1 LQFCD
6 AVSYKSA
13 VISGNSRPQNELRS
27 TRRHFMTLVSES
39 SRRAFLR
46 RLGLASAGS
55 AALSVLGRDSLA
67 TPLASV
73 QKDDE
78 TPSAAADKKIW
89 SNEYWAQRGNLKLN
103 LFRKRRN
110 APHSREGTEPV
121 LFLVHGS
128 SISSR
133 SSFDLSVPGHGEY
146 SIMNK
151 FAEYG
156 FDVWTMDFAGYG
168 RSPACDGN
176 SNIADGVQDLRAAV
190 EVVARETGQQRYH
203 FFGESSGALRA
214 GAYAMDQP
222 QRVNRLILT
231 ALTYTGEGSPTL
243 ADRAKQLEFYRNHNR
258 RPRDSA
264 MIHSIFTRDKSGTSD
279 PAVGDALADAELR
292 FGASVPTGTYL
303 DMTAN
308 LPVIDPQKIHAPV
321 LVARGEY
328 DGIATDE
335 DCLNFYRKLPNS
347 DRQFVILPGMAHS
360 LVLGLNRHQLWH
372 VARSFLEM
380 PPRLDSLKA

>member
-1 LQFCD
+1 MTC
-6 AVSYKSA
+6 S
-13 VISGNSRPQNELRS
+13 ISG
-27 TRRHFMTLVSES
+27 S
-39 SRRAFLR
+39 SRRSFLYR
-46 RLGLASAGS
+46 FGLAGVAPTL
-55 AALSVLGRDSLA
+55 LSTLGGDSLA
-67 TPLASV
+67 ASKAGA

-78 TPSAAADKKIW
+78 SPSAVVDKKIW
-89 SNEYWAQRGNLKLN
+89 SNEYWAQRGNLKLS
-103 LFRKRRN
+103 LFRKRLS
-110 APHSREGTEPV
+110 APHSREVTEPV

-128 SISSR
+128 SISGR
-133 SSFDLSVPGHGEY
+133 PSFDLNVPGHGEY
-146 SIMNK
+146 SLMNK

-168 RSPACDGN
+168 RSAAGDGN
-176 SNIADGVQDLRAAV
+176 SNIADGVEDLKAAV
-190 EVVARETGQQRYH
+190 GVVARETGHQRYH

-214 GAYAMDQP
+214 GAYAMEQP
-222 QRVNRLILT
+222 QRVSRMVLT

-243 ADRAKQLEFYRNHNR
+243 ADRAKQLEFYRTHNR

-264 MIHSIFTRDKSGTSD
+264 MIHSIFTRDKSGTSES
-279 PAVGDALADAELR
+279 AVGDALADAELR
-292 FGASVPTGTYL
+292 FGDSVPTGTYL
-303 DMTAN
+303 DMTSH
-308 LPVIDPQKIHAPV
+308 LPVIDPQMIHAPV

-372 VARSFLEM
+372 VARAFLEM

>member
-1 LQFCD
+1 M
-6 AVSYKSA
+6 A
-13 VISGNSRPQNELRS
+13 RS
-27 TRRHFMTLVSES
+27 ISES
-39 SRRAFLR
+39 SRRSFLY
-46 RLGLASAGS
+46 RLGLAGAAPALLSAVGGRS
-55 AALSVLGRDSLA
+55 FAA
-67 TPLASV
+67 PKPAS

-78 TPSAAADKKIW
+78 SPTAPADKKIW
-89 SNEYWAQRGNLKLN
+89 SNEYWAQRGNVKLY
-103 LFRKRRN
+103 LFRKRLN
-110 APHSREGTEPV
+110 PPHSREGTAPV

-128 SISSR
+128 SISGR
-133 SSFDLSVPGHGEY
+133 PTFDLNVPGHGEY
-146 SIMNK
+146 SLMNK

-168 RSPACDGN
+168 RSSAGEGN
-176 SNIADGVQDLRAAV
+176 SNIADGVEDLKAAV
-190 EVVARETGQQRYH
+190 EVVARETGHQRYH

-214 GAYAMDQP
+214 GAYAMEQP
-222 QRVNRLILT
+222 QRVNRMVLT

-243 ADRAKQLEFYRNHNR
+243 ADRAKQLEFYRTHNR
-258 RPRDSA
+258 RPRDGA
-264 MIHSIFTRDKSGTSD
+264 MIHSIFTRDKSGTSES
-279 PAVGDALADAELR
+279 AVGDALAEAELR
-292 FGASVPTGTYL
+292 FGDSVPTGTYL

-347 DRQFVILPGMAHS
+347 DRQFAILPGMAHS

-372 VARSFLEM
+372 VTRAFLDM

>member
-1 LQFCD
+1 MSPT
-6 AVSYKSA
+6 A
-13 VISGNSRPQNELRS
+13 
-27 TRRHFMTLVSES
+27 SES
-39 SRRAFLR
+39 SRRSFLY
-46 RLGLASAGS
+46 RLGIAGAAPALLSA
-55 AALSVLGRDSLA
+55 LGTDSLA
-67 TPLASV
+67 GQKAG

-78 TPSAAADKKIW
+78 APSATPDKKIW
-89 SNEYWAQRGNLKLN
+89 SNEYWAQRGNLKLY
-103 LFRKRRN
+103 LFRKRLN
-110 APHSREGTEPV
+110 APHSREGVEPV

-128 SISSR
+128 SISGR
-133 SSFDLSVPGHGEY
+133 PTFDLSVPGHGEY
-146 SIMNK
+146 SLMNK

-156 FDVWTMDFAGYG
+156 FDVWTMDFSGYG
-168 RSPACDGN
+168 RSSVGEGN
-176 SNIADGVQDLRAAV
+176 SNIADGVEDLKAAV

-222 QRVNRLILT
+222 QRINRLVLT

-243 ADRAKQLEFYRNHNR
+243 SDRAKQLEFYRTHNR

-292 FGASVPTGTYL
+292 FGDSVPTGTYL

-335 DCLNFYRKLPNS
+335 DCLNFYRKLANS
-347 DRQFVILPGMAHS
+347 DRQFAILPGMAHS

-372 VARSFLEM
+372 VTRAFLEM
-380 PPRLDSLKA
+380 PPRLDSLKAY

>member
-1 LQFCD
+1 M
-6 AVSYKSA
+6 A
-13 VISGNSRPQNELRS
+13 S
-27 TRRHFMTLVSES
+27 TIPES
-39 SRRAFLR
+39 SRRSFLY
-46 RLGLASAGS
+46 RLGFAGAAPALLSA
-55 AALSVLGRDSLA
+55 LGRETLA
-67 TPLASV
+67 AQKSGA

-78 TPSAAADKKIW
+78 APSAAPDKKIW
-89 SNEYWAQRGNLKLN
+89 SNEYWAERGNLKLY
-103 LFRKRRN
+103 LFRKRLN
-110 APHSREGTEPV
+110 PPHSRQGAEPV

-128 SISSR
+128 SISGR
-133 SSFDLSVPGHGEY
+133 PAFDLSVPGHGEY
-146 SIMNK
+146 SLMNK

-156 FDVWTMDFAGYG
+156 FDVWTMDFSGYG
-168 RSPACDGN
+168 RSSVGEGN
-176 SNIADGVQDLRAAV
+176 SNIADGVQDLKAAV

-214 GAYAMDQP
+214 GAYATEQP
-222 QRVNRLILT
+222 QRINRLVLT

-243 ADRAKQLEFYRNHNR
+243 SDRAKQLEFYRTHNR
-258 RPRDSA
+258 RPRDGA

-279 PAVGDALADAELR
+279 LAVGDALADAELH
-292 FGASVPTGTYL
+292 FGDSVPTGTYL

-347 DRQFVILPGMAHS
+347 DRQFAILPGMAHS

-372 VARSFLEM
+372 VTRAFLEM

>member
-1 LQFCD
+1 M
-6 AVSYKSA
+6 
-13 VISGNSRPQNELRS
+13 
-27 TRRHFMTLVSES
+27 TRVMSES
-39 SRRAFLR
+39 SRRSFLR
-46 RLGLASAGS
+46 SLGLAGAGS
-55 AALSVLGRDSLA
+55 AGLSLLSRNSMA
-67 TPLASV
+67 TPVASV

-78 TPSAAADKKIW
+78 TPTASADKKIW
-89 SNEYWAQRGNLKLN
+89 SNEYWAQRGNLKLY

-128 SISSR
+128 SISAR
-133 SSFDLSVPGHGEY
+133 SSFDLNVAGHGEY

-168 RSPACDGN
+168 RSSAGDGN

-214 GAYAMDQP
+214 GAYAMEQP
-222 QRVNRLILT
+222 QHVNRLVLT
-231 ALTYTGEGSPTL
+231 ALTYTGQGSPTL

-258 RPRDSA
+258 RPRDNA

-292 FGASVPTGTYL
+292 FGDSVPTGTYL

-308 LPVIDPQKIHAPV
+308 LPVIDPQNIHAPV

-372 VARSFLEM
+372 VMRSFLEM

>member
-1 LQFCD
+1 M
-6 AVSYKSA
+6 
-13 VISGNSRPQNELRS
+13 
-27 TRRHFMTLVSES
+27 TRISES
-39 SRRAFLR
+39 SRRSFLC
-46 RLGLASAGS
+46 RLGLFGAAPAILGAASRTS
-55 AALSVLGRDSLA
+55 FAAPGA
-67 TPLASV
+67 AA

-78 TPSAAADKKIW
+78 SPSAAADKKIW
-89 SNEYWAQRGNLKLN
+89 SNEYWARRGDFKLN
-103 LFRKRRN
+103 LFRKRLN
-110 APHSREGTEPV
+110 APHSREVTEPV

-128 SISSR
+128 SISGR
-133 SSFDLSVPGHGEY
+133 PTFDLSVPGHGEY
-146 SIMNK
+146 SLMNK

-156 FDVWTMDFAGYG
+156 FDVWTMDFSGYG
-168 RSPACDGN
+168 RSSAGEGN
-176 SNIADGVQDLRAAV
+176 SNIADGVEDLKAAV
-190 EVVARETGQQRYH
+190 EVVAHETGRQRYH

-214 GAYAMDQP
+214 GAYAMEQP
-222 QRVNRLILT
+222 QRINRLVLT

-243 ADRAKQLEFYRNHNR
+243 ADRAKQLEFYRTHNR

-264 MIHSIFTRDKSGTSD
+264 MIHSIFTRDKSGTSE

-292 FGASVPTGTYL
+292 FGNSVPTGTYL

-335 DCLNFYRKLPNS
+335 DCLNFYRKLANS
-347 DRQFVILPGMAHS
+347 DRQFAILPGMAHS

-372 VARSFLEM
+372 VTRAFLEM

>member
-1 LQFCD
+1 M
-6 AVSYKSA
+6 ASP
-13 VISGNSRPQNELRS
+13 IP
-27 TRRHFMTLVSES
+27 ES
-39 SRRAFLR
+39 SRRSFLY
-46 RLGLASAGS
+46 RLGFAGAAPALLSALGGETLAAQKPG
-55 AALSVLGRDSLA
+55 A
-67 TPLASV
+67 

-78 TPSAAADKKIW
+78 APSAAPGKKIW
-89 SNEYWAQRGNLKLN
+89 SNEYWAERGNLKLY
-103 LFRKRRN
+103 LFRKRLN
-110 APHSREGTEPV
+110 APHSRQGAEPV

-128 SISSR
+128 SISGR
-133 SSFDLSVPGHGEY
+133 PTFDLNVPGRGEY
-146 SIMNK
+146 SLMNK

-156 FDVWTMDFAGYG
+156 FDVWTMDFSGYG
-168 RSPACDGN
+168 RSSVGEGN
-176 SNIADGVQDLRAAV
+176 SNIADGVADLKAAV

-214 GAYAMDQP
+214 GAYAMEQP
-222 QRVNRLILT
+222 QRINRLVLT

-243 ADRAKQLEFYRNHNR
+243 TDRAKQLEFYRNHNR
-258 RPRDSA
+258 RPRDGA
-264 MIHSIFTRDKSGTSD
+264 MIHSIFTRDKNGTSD
-279 PAVGDALADAELR
+279 LAVGDALAEAELR
-292 FGASVPTGTYL
+292 FGDSVPTGTYL

-347 DRQFVILPGMAHS
+347 DRQFAILPGMAHS

-372 VARSFLEM
+372 VTRAFLEM

>member
-1 LQFCD
+1 M
-6 AVSYKSA
+6 
-13 VISGNSRPQNELRS
+13 
-27 TRRHFMTLVSES
+27 TRIISES
-39 SRRAFLR
+39 SRRSFLR
-46 RLGLASAGS
+46 RLGLAGAGS
-55 AALSVLGRDSLA
+55 AAVGFLGPNSMA
-67 TPLASV
+67 EPVASV
-73 QKDDE
+73 QKGDDA
-78 TPSAAADKKIW
+78 PSAPADKKIW
-89 SNEYWAQRGNLKLN
+89 SNEYWAQRGNLKLY

-128 SISSR
+128 SISAR
-133 SSFDLSVPGHGEY
+133 SSFDLNVAGHGEY

-168 RSPACDGN
+168 RSSAGDGN

-222 QRVNRLILT
+222 RRVNRLVLT
-231 ALTYTGEGSPTL
+231 ALTYTGQGSPTL

-258 RPRDSA
+258 RPRDSE
-264 MIHSIFTRDKSGTSD
+264 MIHSIFTRDKRGTSD
-279 PAVGDALADAELR
+279 PAVGDALAAAELR
-292 FGASVPTGTYL
+292 FGDSVPTGTYL

-308 LPVIDPQKIHAPV
+308 LPVIDPQGIHAPV

-372 VARSFLEM
+372 VMRSFLEM